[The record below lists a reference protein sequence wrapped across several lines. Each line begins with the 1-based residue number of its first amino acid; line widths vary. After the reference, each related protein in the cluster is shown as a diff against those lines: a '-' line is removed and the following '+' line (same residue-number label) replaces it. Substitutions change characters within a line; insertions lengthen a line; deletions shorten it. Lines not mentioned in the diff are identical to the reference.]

1 MAKIKASTQS
11 FTEIKEIVGDVII
24 LSKGNACLIVEL
36 TATNFELLSGEEQD
50 AKILA
55 FSSLLNSLS
64 FPIQIVIRSNKLDIS
79 SYLKL
84 LDNEASKSTNPKLG
98 GQIVKY
104 RDFVANLVKV
114 NTILDKKFYII
125 IPFNSLDGHSP
136 FSHNFKEAAKTALH
150 TKASSLNSQLSRL
163 NLRARVLENDNLV
176 KLFYEIYNEEH
187 GETDTK
193 EQNQT

>member
-11 FTEIKEIVGDVII
+11 FTEIKEISEDVII

-55 FSSLLNSLS
+55 FSALLNSLS

-84 LDNEASKSTNPKLG
+84 LDNEASKNTNSKLA

-104 RDFVANLVKV
+104 REFVANLVKV
-114 NTILDKKFYII
+114 NTILDKKFYIV
-125 IPFNSLDGHSP
+125 IPFNNLEGHSP
-136 FSHNFKEAAKTALH
+136 FAHNLKEAAKTVLH
-150 TKASSLNSQLSRL
+150 TKAASLNSQLARL
-163 NLRARVLENDNLV
+163 NLRARVLKNDDLV
-176 KLFYEIYNEEH
+176 RLFYEIYNEEH
-187 GETDTK
+187 TQVNAK
-193 EQNQT
+193 EQNQL